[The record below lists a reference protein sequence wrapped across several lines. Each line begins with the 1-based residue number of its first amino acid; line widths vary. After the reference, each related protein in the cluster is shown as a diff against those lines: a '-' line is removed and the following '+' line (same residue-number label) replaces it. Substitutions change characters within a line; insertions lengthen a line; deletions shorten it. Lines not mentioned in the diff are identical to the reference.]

1 MPTHRYPLADGRDLE
16 IIDPISEGRARVF
29 LEGELLGEYTIHELK
44 TPATFVLADG
54 SQILVHVVS
63 SIPLFRTFDVRHNG
77 RPLPRSAGDPAW
89 SRRTVIELLLFSAM
103 THLSLQ
109 LIRSELDYA
118 NAILLLMALVTAA
131 AVWQRLPHAG
141 KAAQLFMF
149 LQCAYA
155 CLGENGSIN
164 IDIGSFGLYVWM
176 RHAAHA
182 MDAPVREYTPEHS
195 PRMPRVTLT

>member
-1 MPTHRYPLADGRDLE
+1 MPTHRYPLPDGRDLE

-63 SIPLFRTFDVRHNG
+63 SIPMFRTFDVRHNG

-109 LIRSELDYA
+109 LIKSELVPESLFGYA
-118 NAILLLMALVTAA
+118 NAILLVMALGTAVV
-131 AVWQRLPHAG
+131 VWQRLPHA
-141 KAAQLFMF
+141 
-149 LQCAYA
+149 
-155 CLGENGSIN
+155 
-164 IDIGSFGLYVWM
+164 V
-176 RHAAHA
+176 
-182 MDAPVREYTPEHS
+182 DAPVREYAPEHS
-195 PRMPRVTLT
+195 PQMPRVTLT